1 MGIRAEVESL
11 GLFDHHCHGVV
22 AEPLDRAG
30 FEAMLTEG
38 GPAGRWSGSRFDSRA
53 GLAVRRWCAPVLDLL
68 EHAPAAD
75 YLARRAELGPTEVNR
90 RLLTAA
96 GLTALCVDTGFTP
109 RPLTTPT
116 DLATLAGAAAHR
128 IARLESLAEEVLS
141 GAGTASDG
149 ASDAGS
155 GAAGFAAAFRERVG
169 AEMDSVVGWKSIAA
183 YRAGLAL
190 PADPPGA
197 AEVTAAADR
206 ALGAAGPGGR
216 VRVSDP
222 VLHAFLVHT
231 AVETGKPVQ
240 FHVGY
245 GDTDVNLDRCDPLLL
260 TDLIR
265 RVAPAGVPIMLLHN
279 YPYHRQAAYLAQVF
293 DPVFV
298 DLGLA
303 THNAAGRAA
312 ALLAETLELA
322 PFAKVLFSSDAFGL
336 AELYLVAA
344 TLFRD
349 ALATVLDAG
358 IDAGD
363 WTTADAQRFAR
374 MIACDT
380 ARRAYGNPAPV
391 REPG

>member
-68 EHAPAAD
+68 EHAPADD
-75 YLARRAELGPTEVNR
+75 YLARRTELGPTEVNR

-116 DLATLAGAAAHR
+116 DLATLAGAATHR
-128 IARLESLAEEVLS
+128 IARLESLAEEVLPDS
-141 GAGTASDG
+141 GAGG
-149 ASDAGS
+149 FS
-155 GAAGFAAAFRERVG
+155 GALRERVA
-169 AEMDSVVGWKSIAA
+169 AEVDGVVGWKSIAA

-197 AEVTAAADR
+197 AEVTAAAGR

-358 IDAGD
+358 TDAGD
-363 WTTADAQRFAR
+363 WSTADAQRFAR

-380 ARRAYGNPAPV
+380 ARRVYGNPAPV